1 MKPFFLF
8 CLIAVLAGS
17 SPFVLGQGNSEAF
30 KLARQGAAAAK
41 NEEWDQA
48 VDLFRKATELDRK
61 NAPNLASVLQQRAT
75 AAMNEQ
81 RFQEA
86 ITDFDEALKLVSK
99 DAKIYERRAYVLM
112 QLKELDKALEDY
124 SAAIELSPKEPRYYQ
139 LRSYIY
145 EVKGDFQK
153 SMADTEQVL
162 KLQKG
167 NAEAQ
172 SRKERL
178 QKRLSQG
185 ASPSPATASPPQAS
199 PAATKAPKPKK

>member
-1 MKPFFLF
+1 MKHFSLF
-8 CLIAVLAGS
+8 CLIALLASFS
-17 SPFVLGQGNSEAF
+17 SFALAQGNSEAS
-30 KLARQGAAAAK
+30 KLARQGATAAK

-48 VDLFRKATELDRK
+48 VELFRKANELDRK
-61 NAPNLASVLQQRAT
+61 NAANLASVLQQRAT

-112 QLKELDKALEDY
+112 QLKEYDKALADY
-124 SAAIELSPKEPRYYQ
+124 SEAIGLSPKEVRYYQ

-145 EVKGDFQK
+145 EMKGDVQK

-167 NAEAQ
+167 HPEAK

-185 ASPSPATASPPQAS
+185 ASPSPATASSPQPK
-199 PAATKAPKPKK
+199 PAATKP